1 LNELVVLFTHSLF
14 PLFIIAGAGSL
25 LAKITNLNPHS
36 LSQVFINLFSPCL
49 IFTMLTPSELS
60 SEKIGLI
67 FLFTTTSTIL
77 IGGLAWVS

>member
-1 LNELVVLFTHSLF
+1 MNGLVVLFTHSLL
-14 PLFIIAGAGSL
+14 PLFLIAGAGSL
-25 LAKITNLNPHS
+25 LTKITNLNPRSH
-36 LSQVFINLFSPCL
+36 SQVISNFFSPCL